1 MPGFERREVEPR
13 VAPVRPA
20 ELRLGDQPAQV
31 RVSLRRLRE
40 QRHVRPVEQRQLRAG
55 DRLQTERLR
64 LLRER
69 HRAVEAIV
77 IGEGERRKPKLGGRE
92 RELLGERGTVE
103 KREGGVAVELDVH
116 KSRNAESGTRNSQAG
131 FCIHHSP
138 VDRSSNNTTL
148 PPPSRITS
156 TYRRTIGVRHHSSSI
171 RHISPID
178 SIRLPLPASRFTT
191 TGTPR
196 SSRVTSTRCC
206 TLRARSLSALFRVPR
221 SDFRVCSRFKV
232 DQRVA
237 SFGEA
242 RPRLHLDHVIQVRAL
257 EPRSEEHTSEL
268 QSLAYLV
275 CRLLLEKNKS
285 GSPSRRA
292 TAGLFRI

>member
-1 MPGFERREVEPR
+1 MY
-13 VAPVRPA
+13 
-20 ELRLGDQPAQV
+20 
-31 RVSLRRLRE
+31 
-40 QRHVRPVEQRQLRAG
+40 
-55 DRLQTERLR
+55 
-64 LLRER
+64 
-69 HRAVEAIV
+69 I
-77 IGEGERRKPKLGGRE
+77 
-92 RELLGERGTVE
+92 
-103 KREGGVAVELDVH
+103 
-116 KSRNAESGTRNSQAG
+116 KSRNAEVGTRNVQAV

-138 VDRSSNNTTL
+138 VDRSSNNTPL

-257 EPRSEEHTSEL
+257 EPEL
-268 QSLAYLV
+268 DFLGGAREGAPPPGPRGGARVPREQLQLRGARCERRELDGEPLHRADGRDRKST
-275 CRLLLEKNKS
+275 RLNS
-285 GSPSRRA
+285 SH
-292 TAGLFRI
+292 

>member
-1 MPGFERREVEPR
+1 MMI
-13 VAPVRPA
+13 
-20 ELRLGDQPAQV
+20 
-31 RVSLRRLRE
+31 S
-40 QRHVRPVEQRQLRAG
+40 
-55 DRLQTERLR
+55 
-64 LLRER
+64 
-69 HRAVEAIV
+69 
-77 IGEGERRKPKLGGRE
+77 
-92 RELLGERGTVE
+92 
-103 KREGGVAVELDVH
+103 
-116 KSRNAESGTRNSQAG
+116 
-131 FCIHHSP
+131 
-138 VDRSSNNTTL
+138 
-148 PPPSRITS
+148 
-156 TYRRTIGVRHHSSSI
+156 VRHHSSSI

-257 EPRSEEHTSEL
+257 EPEL
-268 QSLAYLV
+268 DFLGGAREGAPPPGPRGGARVPREQLQLRGARRERRELDGEPLHRADGR
-275 CRLLLEKNKS
+275 RLLEPRLERR
-285 GSPSRRA
+285 GDTLPVGGGIFEGRLDQPRRA
-292 TAGLFRI
+292 VLELGARAPPAPPPPCDAGSAAPPPPHGAPRAPAPLPRDRERAA

>member
-20 ELRLGDQPAQV
+20 EMRLGDQPAQV
-31 RVSLRRLRE
+31 RVSLRRLGE

-116 KSRNAESGTRNSQAG
+116 KSRNAESGTRKAERG
-131 FCIHHSP
+131 T
-138 VDRSSNNTTL
+138 VK
-148 PPPSRITS
+148 
-156 TYRRTIGVRHHSSSI
+156 
-171 RHISPID
+171 
-178 SIRLPLPASRFTT
+178 PASVSTT
-191 TGTPR
+191 RPSTGLRTAPLVHRLRKSLQRIAER
-196 SSRVTSTRCC
+196 S
-206 TLRARSLSALFRVPR
+206 
-221 SDFRVCSRFKV
+221 
-232 DQRVA
+232 
-237 SFGEA
+237 
-242 RPRLHLDHVIQVRAL
+242 
-257 EPRSEEHTSEL
+257 
-268 QSLAYLV
+268 
-275 CRLLLEKNKS
+275 
-285 GSPSRRA
+285 
-292 TAGLFRI
+292 